1 MYIEEKLLPNII
13 MPLVN
18 ERNVQRWCDKHHVFI
33 RVDSDLSTYWAGFAR
48 MWGEL
53 NGLSYLEA
61 SSFSY
66 MVSKFITGMGVSCGS
81 EMYFREEDIEMRI
94 LNMYDEIKGETDDD
108 EELGRKLFMSI
119 YELYLNDSEK
129 YTFKTNALNFRLS
142 QTDFDR
148 FMNVPGVKKSDKL
161 RFLLDKYYKK
171 E

>member
-13 MPLVN
+13 MPLVY

-53 NGLSYLEA
+53 NGLSDIEA

-66 MVSKFITGMGVSCGS
+66 MISLVMTGMGVSCGS
-81 EMYFREEDIEMRI
+81 DMYFREENIEQKI
-94 LNMYDEIKGETDDD
+94 LSIYDEVKEQTDND
-108 EELGRKLFMSI
+108 EALGIAMFKNI
-119 YELYLNDSEK
+119 YELYLYDSEK
-129 YTFKTNALNFRLS
+129 YSFKTNALNFRLS
-142 QTDFDR
+142 QTEYDK
-148 FMNVPGVKKSDKL
+148 FMNIPGMRKSDKL
-161 RFLLDKYYKK
+161 RFLLDKYYQK

>member
-1 MYIEEKLLPNII
+1 MYIESKLLPNII

-53 NGLSYLEA
+53 HGLSYLEA

-66 MVSKFITGMGVSCGS
+66 MVSMVMTGMGVSCGS
-81 EMYFREEDIEMRI
+81 DMYFREEDIEQKV
-94 LNMYDEIKGETDDD
+94 LNMYDELNKRDIDD
-108 EELGRKLFMSI
+108 EALGVAMFMGI
-119 YELYLNDSEK
+119 YELYLHDSEK

-148 FMNVPGVKKSDKL
+148 FMNVPGIKKSDKL
-161 RFLLDKYYKK
+161 RFLLDKYYQK